1 MDFLIQS
8 YDASDNDRMNILAK
22 AETELL
28 QGAACLPIYH
38 NFAASVIDIDFIQ
51 GWYQNALD
59 IHPYK
64 YLRFG
69 TPSISPNV
77 AKASSSYISLR

>member
-1 MDFLIQS
+1 
-8 YDASDNDRMNILAK
+8 MNLLAN

-28 QGAACLPIYH
+28 QGAACIPIYH
-38 NFAASVIDIDFIQ
+38 NFAASVIDTDYIR

-64 YLRFG
+64 YLRFSQ
-69 TPSISPNV
+69 PSISPNV
-77 AKASSSYISLR
+77 AEKNAPWIITKKQ